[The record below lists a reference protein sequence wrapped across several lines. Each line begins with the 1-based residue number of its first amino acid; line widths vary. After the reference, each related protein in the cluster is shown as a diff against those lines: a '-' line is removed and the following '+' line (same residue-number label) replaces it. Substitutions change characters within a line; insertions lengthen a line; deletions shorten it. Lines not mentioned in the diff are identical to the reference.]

1 MANNIDKDE
10 KETSLIRVSERA
22 KEIVRRSAFEKKITI
37 KEYVEQLILKAEEE
51 TQNTKRKDNEINDRD
66 TDSTKTKI
74 RFEGH
79 IYIEE

>member
-1 MANNIDKDE
+1 MANNIDKNE

-22 KEIVRRSAFEKKITI
+22 KGIVRRSAFEKKITI
-37 KEYVEQLILKAEEE
+37 KEYVEQLIFKAEEE

-74 RFEGH
+74 RFEG
-79 IYIEE
+79 YLYLEE

>member
-1 MANNIDKDE
+1 MANNIDKNE

-22 KEIVRRSAFEKKITI
+22 KDIVRRSAFEKKITI
-37 KEYVEQLILKAEEE
+37 KEYVEQLIFKAEEG
-51 TQNTKRKDNEINDRD
+51 TQNTERKEIELDDRD

-79 IYIEE
+79 LYIEE

>member
-1 MANNIDKDE
+1 MTNNIDKNE
-10 KETSLIRVSERA
+10 EETSLIRVGKKA
-22 KEIVRRSAFEKKITI
+22 KDIVRLHAFEKEITI
-37 KEYVEQLILKAEEE
+37 KDYVEQLIFKAEEE

-79 IYIEE
+79 LYIEE